1 MFEDLKPHLIEL
13 RKRLFISVAC
23 VFILFFVCFAFNSYI
38 INILQTPI
46 VKILPEFSNQITF
59 VELQEPLFTAMKV
72 SFFAAFILSL
82 PVIFWQFWKFVE
94 PGLYDNEKKLVLP
107 FVSFASIMFI
117 LGCLF
122 CYFIVV
128 PLAFK
133 FLIDFGVDMQNF
145 KPLISI
151 GLYVGFFTKLMIA
164 FGLAFEMPVITYFF
178 AKLGLV
184 DDNFLK
190 KHFRVSVLIIFV
202 FAAMMTPPD
211 VISQFLMAIPLCALY
226 GLSIMIAK
234 KINPAKKDKN
244 DS

>member
-234 KINPAKKDKN
+234 KVNPAKKDKN